1 MVIIMNLF
9 VLMVILSPFTAVI
22 PGIYGIYL
30 VYKKKA
36 KVLKNYL
43 TIGLILL
50 FLCLL
55 FSGVINKSIISIGGA
70 FLILTYIGIAILSQ
84 KYFISKKRIADALR
98 LLLNLSALTS
108 IIGIVEKILFII
120 IGKPTHRIFSTYGN
134 PNMTGAWFGSMI
146 LIAVFLKYNY
156 NDEAE
161 NKKLNFLLAL
171 MISSLLL
178 TESTGAF
185 IALLTSIGA
194 YFLVEKNKEIKQCII
209 MIVTIIFIILAFV
222 FLQKSIN
229 SITVMDEVR
238 TSFGSRYDIWFGSIE
253 MFLLKPL
260 LGWGALGTLEH
271 GIEFMY
277 NNGNVIH
284 SHNVW
289 LTFLVSGGILAFS
302 IYIFIKLNIF
312 RDLLR
317 IYKKYDN
324 YVCLLTALNVMV
336 IIQGLVDCSLYAPQ
350 LGVLFIAANSI
361 LYNISNG
368 RVKESNNEEEK
379 EVESYKKNAVAN

>member
-43 TIGLILL
+43 NIGLILL

-350 LGVLFIAANSI
+350 LGVLFISASSI

>member
-194 YFLVEKNKEIKQCII
+194 YFLVEKNKEIKQCNI

-379 EVESYKKNAVAN
+379 EVESYKKNVVAN

>member
-1 MVIIMNLF
+1 MYEKEQVPEDEARSFAKNIGAIFRLT
-9 VLMVILSPFTAVI
+9 SAYTA
-22 PGIYGIYL
+22 
-30 VYKKKA
+30 
-36 KVLKNYL
+36 
-43 TIGLILL
+43 
-50 FLCLL
+50 
-55 FSGVINKSIISIGGA
+55 SGVEDLFRAIGSKYLDPN
-70 FLILTYIGIAILSQ
+70 FVDSEKKPIA
-84 KYFISKKRIADALR
+84 
-98 LLLNLSALTS
+98 
-108 IIGIVEKILFII
+108 
-120 IGKPTHRIFSTYGN
+120 
-134 PNMTGAWFGSMI
+134 
-146 LIAVFLKYNY
+146 
-156 NDEAE
+156 
-161 NKKLNFLLAL
+161 
-171 MISSLLL
+171 
-178 TESTGAF
+178 
-185 IALLTSIGA
+185 
-194 YFLVEKNKEIKQCII
+194 EKNKETKKCII

-229 SITVMDEVR
+229 SITVIEEVR

-302 IYIFIKLNIF
+302 IYLFIKLKIF
-312 RDLLR
+312 SDLLR

-368 RVKESNNEEEK
+368 RVKESNNGKEK
-379 EVESYKKNAVAN
+379 EVENYKKNMIAN

>member
-134 PNMTGAWFGSMI
+134 PNMTGAWFGNMI

-229 SITVMDEVR
+229 SITVIEEVR